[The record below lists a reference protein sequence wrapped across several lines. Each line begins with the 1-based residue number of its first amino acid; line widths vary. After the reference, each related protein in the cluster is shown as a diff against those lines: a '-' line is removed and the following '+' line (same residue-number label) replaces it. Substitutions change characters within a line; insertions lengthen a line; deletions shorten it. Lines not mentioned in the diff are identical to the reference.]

1 LVVVSLVA
9 GAAVGGI
16 VGALLAVPM
25 IAALVVLL
33 ERLQARD
40 SPSCP
45 SRQRLAVLRG
55 QVKARCN
62 PVIRSRVANGGSG

>member
-1 LVVVSLVA
+1 MASLVA

-16 VGALLAVPM
+16 VGPLLAVPM

-33 ERLQARD
+33 DRLQARD
-40 SPSCP
+40 SPVLP
-45 SRQRLAVLRG
+45 FPTTLAVPRG

-62 PVIRSRVANGGSG
+62 PVIRSGVANGGSG